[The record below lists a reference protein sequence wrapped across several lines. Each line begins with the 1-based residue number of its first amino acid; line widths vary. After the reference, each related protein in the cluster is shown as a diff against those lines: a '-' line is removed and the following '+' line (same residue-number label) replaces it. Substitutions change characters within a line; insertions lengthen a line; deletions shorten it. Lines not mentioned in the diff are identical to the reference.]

1 MVVSILQKAIALII
15 SLGILVFVHE
25 LGHYLF
31 ARMLGVK
38 VIRFCIGFGKPLAIY
53 TSKKTGIE
61 YAIACIPLGG
71 YVKMLDSREV
81 DVDPEQMPYE
91 FNSQPIWKRFLIV
104 FAGPFFNYVFAIIV
118 FWMVFLGGELSF
130 RPIIGEVI
138 PETIASSSGI
148 QSGDEVLQIADN
160 KIVTLTNLQ
169 LELMTAG
176 LQAKIVPMV
185 VKRGVGEVELMVD
198 MTNFDPAEHIGSFA
212 KDFGIKPLANNPA
225 IISSISG
232 KPAFAAGLQDGDKI
246 LAIDSNEVL
255 NWNDMAQQIN
265 KSTELTIKV
274 DYKRGNN
281 LLSVEIKPEIE
292 NENGSTRRIIGVR
305 PYSAAI
311 VDHTIV
317 TAFGRGIEEA
327 YNSTVLILKGVWS
340 IVSGTAS
347 VKNLSGPIQIANTV
361 GKFVEY
367 GIVQLARLLALLS
380 ISLGILNLLPIPVLD
395 GGHLFFYIVEAV
407 RGRPLEEKVQEKFQT
422 VGLAILVMV
431 MTLAFYVD
439 LQRVFN

>member
-1 MVVSILQKAIALII
+1 MVLSILQKAIALII

-38 VIRFCIGFGKPLAIY
+38 VIRFCIGFGKPLAVY

-71 YVKMLDSREV
+71 YVKMLDSREA
-81 DVDPEQMPYE
+81 DVDPEQMTFE

-104 FAGPFFNYVFAIIV
+104 FAGPFFNYVFAILV
-118 FWMVFLGGELSF
+118 FWMVFLGGELSL

-138 PETIASSSGI
+138 PETIASNSGI
-148 QSGDEVLQIADN
+148 KSGDEVLQIAGN
-160 KIVTLTNLQ
+160 KIATLTNLQ

-176 LQAKIVPMV
+176 LQAKKVAMV
-185 VKRGVGEVELMVD
+185 VKRGGDEVELMVD
-198 MTNFDPAEHIGSFA
+198 MTNFDPADHIESFA

-225 IISSISG
+225 LISPVPG
-232 KPAFAAGLQDGDKI
+232 KPAFFSGLQDGDKI
-246 LAIDSNEVL
+246 IAIDSQKIASWNE
-255 NWNDMAQQIN
+255 MAQQIGE
-265 KSTELTIKV
+265 SSGLTMKV
-274 DYKRGNN
+274 DYQRGND
-281 LLSVEIKPEIE
+281 LFSVDVKPEIE
-292 NENGSTRRIIGVR
+292 NSNGLIRRIIGVR
-305 PYSAAI
+305 PYSAVL
-311 VDHTIV
+311 VDHNIAS
-317 TAFGRGIEEA
+317 AFGRGIEET
-327 YNSTVLILKGVWS
+327 YDSTVLIMKGVWS

-395 GGHLFFYIVEAV
+395 GGHLFFYIIEAV
-407 RGRPLEEKVQEKFQT
+407 RGRPLEEKAQEKFQT

>member
-1 MVVSILQKAIALII
+1 MVLSILQKAIALII

-71 YVKMLDSREV
+71 YVKMLDSREI

-104 FAGPFFNYVFAIIV
+104 FAGPLFNYIFAILV
-118 FWMVFLGGELSF
+118 FWLVFLGGELSL
-130 RPIIGEVI
+130 RPIVGEVI
-138 PETIASSSGI
+138 PETVAAGSGI
-148 QSGDEVLQIADN
+148 QSGDEVLQIDGN
-160 KIVTLTNLQ
+160 KIDTLTNLQ

-176 LQAKIVPMV
+176 LQAKKVAMV
-185 VKRGVGEVELMVD
+185 VKRGGDHVELMVD
-198 MTNFDPAEHIGSFA
+198 MTNFDPADHIESFA
-212 KDFGIKPLANNPA
+212 KDFGVKPLANNPA
-225 IISSISG
+225 LISPVSG
-232 KPAFAAGLQDGDKI
+232 KPAFLSGLQDGDKI
-246 LAIDSNEVL
+246 IAVDSQEVTS
-255 NWNDMAQQIN
+255 WNDMAQKIN
-265 KSTELTIKV
+265 HSTGVTIKF
-274 DYKRGNN
+274 DYKRGNQ
-281 LLSVEIKPEIE
+281 LLSVDVEPEIE
-292 NENGSTRRIIGVR
+292 NNDGLTRRIIGVR
-305 PYSAAI
+305 PYSAVVVNHNI
-311 VDHTIV
+311 VS
-317 TAFGRGIEEA
+317 AFSRGIEEA
-327 YNSTVLILKGVWS
+327 YDSTLLIMKGVWS

-395 GGHLFFYIVEAV
+395 GGHLFFYIIEAV
-407 RGRPLEEKVQEKFQT
+407 RGRPLEEKAQEKFQT

>member
-1 MVVSILQKAIALII
+1 MILSILQKAIALII

-81 DVDPEQMPYE
+81 DVDPEQMSFE

-104 FAGPFFNYVFAIIV
+104 FAGPLFNYVFAILV
-118 FWMVFLGGELSF
+118 FWMVFLGGELSL

-138 PETIASSSGI
+138 PDTIAASSGI

-160 KIVTLTNLQ
+160 KITTLTGLQ

-176 LQAKIVPMV
+176 LQAKKVPMIV
-185 VKRGVGEVELMVD
+185 NRGADEVELMVD
-198 MTNFDPAEHIGSFA
+198 MTNFDPADHIESFA
-212 KDFGIKPLANNPA
+212 KDFGIKPLVNNPA
-225 IISSISG
+225 LISPIQG
-232 KPAFAAGLQDGDKI
+232 KPAYIAGLRSGDRV
-246 LAIDSNEVL
+246 LVIDSNKVSSWSE
-255 NWNDMAQQIN
+255 MAQQISE
-265 KSTELTIKV
+265 STGSTMMV
-274 DYKRGNN
+274 DFKRGDS
-281 LLSVEIKPEIE
+281 LLSVEIEPEIDGKGV
-292 NENGSTRRIIGVR
+292 NARRIIGVR
-305 PYSAAI
+305 PYSTVI
-311 VDHTIV
+311 VDHTV
-317 TAFGRGIEEA
+317 ATAFSRGVEEA
-327 YNSTVLILKGVWS
+327 YNSSVLIMKGVWS
-340 IVSGTAS
+340 MVSGTAS

-407 RGRPLEEKVQEKFQT
+407 RGRPLEEKAQEKFQT

>member
-1 MVVSILQKAIALII
+1 MVLSILQKAIALII
-15 SLGILVFVHE
+15 SLGVLVFVHE

-71 YVKMLDSREV
+71 YVKMLDSREI
-81 DVDPEQMPYE
+81 DVDPEQMPCE

-104 FAGPFFNYVFAIIV
+104 FAGPLFNYIFAILV
-118 FWMVFLGGELSF
+118 FWIVFLGGELSL

-138 PETIASSSGI
+138 PETIASSSGL
-148 QSGDEVLQIADN
+148 QSGDEVLQIAGN
-160 KIVTLTNLQ
+160 RITTLTNMQ

-176 LQAKIVPMV
+176 LQAKKVAMV
-185 VKRGVGEVELMVD
+185 VKRGGAEVELMVD
-198 MTNFDPAEHIGSFA
+198 MTNFDPADHIESFA
-212 KDFGIKPLANNPA
+212 KDFGVKPLANNPA
-225 IISSISG
+225 LISPVSG
-232 KPAFAAGLQDGDKI
+232 KPAFLSGLQDGDKI
-246 LAIDSNEVL
+246 IAVDSQEVTS
-255 NWNDMAQQIN
+255 WNDMAQKIN
-265 KSTELTIKV
+265 HSTGVMIKF
-274 DYKRGNN
+274 DYKRGNQ
-281 LLSVEIKPEIE
+281 LLSVDVEPEIE
-292 NENGSTRRIIGVR
+292 NNNGLTRRIIGVR
-305 PYSAAI
+305 PYSAVVVNHNI
-311 VDHTIV
+311 VS
-317 TAFGRGIEEA
+317 AFSRGIEEA
-327 YNSTVLILKGVWS
+327 YDSTLLIMKGVWS

-395 GGHLFFYIVEAV
+395 GGHLFFYIIEAV
-407 RGRPLEEKVQEKFQT
+407 RGRPLEEKAQEKFQT